1 MNTDTKGRLDLGYKG
16 RMLLLGMLFLAIPSL
31 TVSQTIT
38 GSREISYER
47 LNEFYKLYRY
57 SINQDSVIVQYE
69 RELSLKDSILTLK
82 DRIIDRYEKE
92 TLPAYKEIVSNNA
105 QTIEA
110 QESIIRYKDAQI
122 SIQKNK
128 KWTWAMIF
136 GVIGTVLGAVFF

>member
-1 MNTDTKGRLDLGYKG
+1 LVTPGLI
-16 RMLLLGMLFLAIPSL
+16 A
-31 TVSQTIT
+31 SQSIT
-38 GSREISYER
+38 GSRSIDYFV
-47 LNEFYKLYRY
+47 LNEIEKLRIY

-128 KWTWAMIF
+128 KWTW
-136 GVIGTVLGAVFF
+136 GVVGVLLGSIISLLAF

>member
-1 MNTDTKGRLDLGYKG
+1 M
-16 RMLLLGMLFLAIPSL
+16 
-31 TVSQTIT
+31 TVSQIIT

-47 LNEFYKLYRY
+47 LNELYKLYRY

-69 RELSLKDSILTLK
+69 RELSLKDSISTLK

-92 TLPAYKEIVSNNA
+92 TLPAYKKIVSNNA

-128 KWTWAMIF
+128 KWTW
-136 GVIGTVLGAVFF
+136 GVVGVLLGSIISLLAF